1 MNQPRLPLRR
11 MIIALLCIVSSLA
24 FTACGGGSG
33 GGSPGDVMKKYV
45 TALSN
50 ADTQA
55 ALTCIAPEKRG
66 SAQMAIQMGS
76 GIASAFVKS
85 EGGLDSVTI
94 LNVDVQGDK
103 ALVGY
108 QTKTKQGM
116 ERRDSGRAEKIN
128 GTWYIAQ

>member
-1 MNQPRLPLRR
+1 MNHPGFPFHR
-11 MIIALLCIVSSLA
+11 IAALLLCLA
-24 FTACGGGSG
+24 GCVGLAACGGGSG
-33 GGSPGDVMKKYV
+33 GGPGDVMKKYV

-50 ADTQA
+50 ADKPT

-66 SAQMAIQMGS
+66 SAQMAIEMGS

-94 LNVDVQGDK
+94 LNVEIQGDK

-116 ERRDSGRAEKIN
+116 ERSDSGRAEKIN
-128 GTWYIAQ
+128 GTWYVAQ